1 MINEIRQEIAEEE
14 EIDELVE
21 QLIHMRDLAYE
32 CEEVS
37 GDYAGQDMDDRVNE
51 EIASLLHE
59 MDNDTLLK
67 ILKKQ
72 LGVYTLRELVT
83 SFKEI
88 CKEYGIKE
96 NEDEDA

>member
-21 QLIHMRDLAYE
+21 QLIHMRNLANE

-37 GDYAGQDMDDRVNE
+37 GDYAGQSMDDRVNE
-51 EIASLLHE
+51 EIALLLHE
-59 MDNDTLLK
+59 MDNDTLLR

-88 CKEYGIKE
+88 CEEYGIE
-96 NEDEDA
+96 ETEDDDA

>member
-37 GDYAGQDMDDRVNE
+37 GDYASQDMDDRVNE